1 MKSRSHFLWSLLKAG
16 CIGALA
22 IVASCE
28 DNSIKP
34 SRETARYGGQSGQ
47 RTTQNVLDDH
57 VRTFY
62 GPAVPIGQGVAR
74 AWVSVTREGEPLS
87 LGVNLSEH
95 AVMHQPQNHTEYVL
109 QFPHAAEAWPFNH
122 VTLGWNPN
130 GHFPPGVYDVPH
142 FDVHF
147 NVIDVETREAIP
159 GIPPPYMDP
168 APGAQYI
175 PAAYIQTPGV
185 EPQMGAHWIDVLS
198 SEFQGGA
205 FTNTLILG
213 TYDEQVI
220 FWEPMLTLQYL
231 MSKPND
237 VRPVRQPAAYQVSG
251 YYPMSYSVV
260 YNQHPGEFSISLGDL
275 QYHVGQ

>member
-34 SRETARYGGQSGQ
+34 SRETARYGQSGQ

-109 QFPHAAEAWPFNH
+109 QFPHAASLP
-122 VTLGWNPN
+122 LSRRSM
-130 GHFPPGVYDVPH
+130 PPAR
-142 FDVHF
+142 F
-147 NVIDVETREAIP
+147 IRSA
-159 GIPPPYMDP
+159 
-168 APGAQYI
+168 
-175 PAAYIQTPGV
+175 
-185 EPQMGAHWIDVLS
+185 
-198 SEFQGGA
+198 
-205 FTNTLILG
+205 
-213 TYDEQVI
+213 
-220 FWEPMLTLQYL
+220 
-231 MSKPND
+231 
-237 VRPVRQPAAYQVSG
+237 R
-251 YYPMSYSVV
+251 
-260 YNQHPGEFSISLGDL
+260 
-275 QYHVGQ
+275 

>member
-1 MKSRSHFLWSLLKAG
+1 MTSKTNFPWLLKVG

-22 IVASCE
+22 IVASCQ
-28 DNSIKP
+28 DTLVQP
-34 SRETARYGGQSGQ
+34 SREAARYGNQPPQ
-47 RTTQNVLDDH
+47 RVTPDVLDDNT
-57 VRTFY
+57 RTFY

-74 AWVSVTREGEPLS
+74 AWVSVNIEGEPVS

-95 AVMHQPQNHTEYVL
+95 AVMHQPEDHAEYVL
-109 QFPHAAEAWPFNH
+109 QFPQAADAMPFDH

-142 FDVHF
+142 FDLHF

-220 FWEPMLTLQYL
+220 FWEPMVTLQYL
-231 MSKPND
+231 MSKPED

-260 YNQHPGEFSISLGDL
+260 YNEHPGEFSISLDDL

>member
-1 MKSRSHFLWSLLKAG
+1 MSNKTNFLWSILKAG

-22 IVASCE
+22 IVASC
-28 DNSIKP
+28 DDTSVQP
-34 SRETARYGGQSGQ
+34 SREAARYGGESHH
-47 RTTQNVLDDH
+47 RVTPDVLDEH
-57 VRTFY
+57 MRTFY

-74 AWVSVTREGEPLS
+74 AWVAVNIEGEPVS

-95 AVMHQPQNHTEYVL
+95 AVMHQPEDHAEYVL
-109 QFPHAAEAWPFNH
+109 HFPQAAEAMPFDH

-130 GHFPPGVYDVPH
+130 GHFPPGIYDVPH
-142 FDVHF
+142 FDLHF

-159 GIPPPYMDP
+159 GIPPPYMDA

-175 PAAYIQTPGV
+175 PAAYIQAPGV

-198 SEFQGGA
+198 SEFQGGS

-220 FWEPMLTLQYL
+220 FWEPMVTLQYL

-251 YYPMSYSVV
+251 YYPTRYSVV
-260 YNQHPGEFSISLGDL
+260 YTDSPGQFTISLDNL
-275 QYHVGQ
+275 VYHVGQ